1 MKSHREQSLLI
12 GQNNS
17 VTSLSALSIINI
29 RRSMEH
35 MKIKGLVDAL
45 FLQIGLKR
53 NEKYKLEEIIKAA
66 QDKNIE
72 IVSVCN
78 HIFPEDFNT
87 TIKGLATTQFEK
99 KIFGTLFTDS
109 VGERDEYIDLLEIM
123 DDEYVL
129 STIDAKTVNSVSN
142 PKMILYIR
150 GNRVDKDNTVRAFN
164 DIVMTISFSN

>member
-1 MKSHREQSLLI
+1 MKSHKEQSLLI

-17 VTSLSALSIINI
+17 VTSLSSLSIIDMK
-29 RRSMEH
+29 S
-35 MKIKGLVDAL
+35 MKITELVDAL
-45 FLQIGLKR
+45 FFQIGLKR
-53 NEKYKLEEIIKAA
+53 NEKYKLIDLINSA
-66 QDKNIE
+66 QSRNIE

-78 HIFPEDFNT
+78 HMFPEDFNPSMKDLT
-87 TIKGLATTQFEK
+87 TTKFEK

-142 PKMILYIR
+142 PTMILYIR
-150 GNRVDKDNTVRAFN
+150 GNKVDKDITVDN
-164 DIVMTISFSN
+164 IIMTISFSN

>member
-1 MKSHREQSLLI
+1 MKSHKEQSRLI

-53 NEKYKLEEIIKAA
+53 NKKYKLEEIIKAA

-87 TIKGLATTQFEK
+87 TIKDLATTQFEK